1 MTAKKKSPLFATL
14 CIFNVKWLPCS
25 VTYKKEHST
34 VIKRLDGKKV
44 SFNHCEFWNWPKVRM
59 HLVMAMWKRSRR
71 CTCWIPLICHLIQRS
86 LNYSRF
92 DQVSCSCLPEYVN
105 GFSLRFLF
113 FSSVVQSLLNPFLT
127 FEMSGLPG
135 SVLFIFITLLFSS
148 EVVCLELRLFCSSAS
163 LFSIVSC
170 YFFIT
175 ANGHV
180 HSFLLLYLVFLE
192 NLFDRISLTGISLK
206 YISH

>member
-1 MTAKKKSPLFATL
+1 M
-14 CIFNVKWLPCS
+14 
-25 VTYKKEHST
+25 
-34 VIKRLDGKKV
+34 
-44 SFNHCEFWNWPKVRM
+44 
-59 HLVMAMWKRSRR
+59 
-71 CTCWIPLICHLIQRS
+71 
-86 LNYSRF
+86 
-92 DQVSCSCLPEYVN
+92 N